1 MKKNTTYN
9 FQQTQKIGENLAKQI
24 LKQNLGN
31 IATVLGL
38 QGELGAGKTTFLQ
51 GFAKGLGIKEK
62 VNSPTFVI
70 MKKFKIPT
78 SSLKLQASSFNF
90 FYHIDCY
97 RLNKPEEI
105 LDLGFRE
112 IILNPENIVAIEWP
126 EKIKKIMLKNAIV
139 IKFKRSKE
147 SFDSTQGEN
156 KRELTMDK

>member
-51 GFAKGLGIKEK
+51 GFAKGLGIEEK

-70 MKKFKIPT
+70 IKKFKIPN
-78 SSLKLQASSFNF
+78 SSFKF

-97 RLNKPEEI
+97 RLSTPKEI
-105 LDLGFRE
+105 LDLGFNE
-112 IILNPENIVAIEWP
+112 IMLNPENIVAIEWP
-126 EKIKKIMLKNAIV
+126 EKIKKIMPKNATL
-139 IKFKRSKE
+139 IKFKHSE
-147 SFDSTQGEN
+147 EN
-156 KRELTMDK
+156 KREILF